1 MKPSRPFSSRTQFNS
16 APTSNTPKPVS
27 SFASRRNDDLNSR
40 YQKAV
45 DERTKMARAQF
56 ATEDSELE
64 NVYKTKGDMLERSIQ
79 RMEAELKDNKP
90 R

>member
-1 MKPSRPFSSRTQFNS
+1 MKPTRPFSSRTQFNS
-16 APTSNTPKPVS
+16 APTNNAPKPVS
-27 SFASRRNDDLNSR
+27 SFATRRNDDLNSR

-45 DERTKMARAQF
+45 DERTKMARAEYAAQ
-56 ATEDSELE
+56 DIDLE
-64 NVYKTKGDMLERSIQ
+64 NVYKAKGDMLERSIQ